1 MSVCL
6 LALHCGLGQ
15 HLAMSL
21 HLHRWEDPAPCPAL
35 PFSLTLAS
43 LAAQTVNKLPA
54 MQEIWVLFLGG
65 DDPLETGMATHSMF
79 LVWRIPRKE
88 EPGGQW
94 SRGSQRVGQD

>member
-1 MSVCL
+1 MSACL

-15 HLAMSL
+15 HLAVLS
-21 HLHRWEDPAPCPAL
+21 HLPRWEDPAPCPAS

-43 LAAQTVNKLPA
+43 LAAQTVKKLPE
-54 MQEIWVLFLGG
+54 MQEIWVLFPGG

-88 EPGGQW
+88 KPGGLW